1 MSETILEDLEQLSD
15 SLTTR
20 NTKGYSRTTAIE
32 RGEFSKK
39 IFFEFA
45 TGDGV
50 TSGDNIG
57 LCAIPANH
65 KIVNGLIAFGAMGS
79 GATLDLGLFGMNANG
94 RYSDTLSTTEVTAL
108 TKGEWYKIVE
118 SGGSFANVGAS
129 SDEVGTIFKATGT
142 SPTTAKNCVQVGTAD
157 DEDLLL
163 DGISV
168 ASAGVDTFCSLAD
181 SDAGYGEVMNKEV
194 VLVATAK
201 AAFAG
206 SKTIKGWV
214 EVVQV

>member
-1 MSETILEDLEQLSD
+1 MSETILEDLELLSD

-20 NTKGYSRTTAIE
+20 NTNGYSRMAAIE
-32 RGEFSKK
+32 RGEVSKK

-65 KIVNGLIAFGAMGS
+65 KIINGLIAFGAMGS
-79 GATLDLGLFGMNANG
+79 GVTMDLGLFGMDANG

-108 TKGEWYKIVE
+108 TTGQWYKIVE
-118 SGGSFANVGAS
+118 AGGSFANVGAS

-142 SPTTAKNCVQVGTAD
+142 TPTTAKKCVQVGMAD
-157 DEDLLL
+157 DEDYLL

-168 ASAGVDTFCSLAD
+168 ASAGVDTFCSLAN
-181 SDAGYGEVMNKEV
+181 SDAGYGEVMDKEV

>member
-1 MSETILEDLEQLSD
+1 MSETILNDLEQLSD

-20 NTKGYSRTTAIE
+20 NTNGYSRMAAIE
-32 RGEFSKK
+32 RGEVSKK

-50 TSGDNIG
+50 DANDNIG

-65 KIVNGLIAFGAMGS
+65 KIINGLIAFGAMGS
-79 GATLDLGLFGMNANG
+79 GTTMDLGLFGMDANG
-94 RYSDTLSTTEVTAL
+94 RYSDTLSTTEGTSL
-108 TKGEWYKIVE
+108 TGGQWYKIVE
-118 SGGSFANVGAS
+118 AGGSFAAAGAS
-129 SDEVGTIFKATGT
+129 SDEVGTIFKANGT
-142 SPTTAKNCVQVGTAD
+142 PATTAKNCVQVGMAD
-157 DEDLLL
+157 DEDYLL
-163 DGISV
+163 DGVSV

-181 SDAGYGEVMNKEV
+181 SDAGYGEVMDKEV

>member
-1 MSETILEDLEQLSD
+1 MSETILNDLEQLSD

-20 NTKGYSRTTAIE
+20 NTNGYSRTAAIE
-32 RGEFSKK
+32 RGEVSKK

-50 TSGDNIG
+50 TKDDNIG

-79 GATLDLGLFGMNANG
+79 GTTLDLGLFGMDANG
-94 RYSDTLSTTEVTAL
+94 RYSDTLSTTEGTSLTA
-108 TKGEWYKIVE
+108 GQWYKIVE
-118 SGGSFANVGAS
+118 SGGSFAAAGAS
-129 SDEVGTIFKATGT
+129 SDEVGTIFKANGT
-142 SPTTAKNCVQVGTAD
+142 PPTTAKNCVQVGMAD
-157 DEDLLL
+157 DEDYLL
-163 DGISV
+163 DGVNV
-168 ASAGVDTFCSLAD
+168 AAAGVDTFCSLAD
-181 SDAGYGEVMNKEV
+181 SDAGYGEVTDKEV

-206 SKTIKGWV
+206 SKTIKGWI